1 MKVDGKEMRPI
12 WFDRA
17 SETVQVI
24 DQRFLPH
31 ELIIEDL
38 NTVDDVIRAIKE
50 MVRQRGSPDRGH
62 RSTGGLCEPGPGKQ
76 RWGGQPISGSRM

>member
-12 WFDRA
+12 WFDTA
-17 SETVQVI
+17 TETVRVI

-38 NTVDDVIRAIKE
+38 NTVDEVIHAI
-50 MVRQRGSPDRGH
+50 G
-62 RSTGGLCEPGPGKQ
+62 
-76 RWGGQPISGSRM
+76 RWLSEELP